1 MSCLVLVKINKIK
14 NRWNYLERREETFH
28 SNPKLYILFINTW
41 NLIFNRKKIDWKI
54 SILSTI
60 LIFIKKRIVIV
71 RIVHVRGRKEEGKR
85 RWDRGE
91 KSLLT
96 TIVFSWNWTVAIFH
110 SPPLSLPKLIFSRGV
125 LSPETLHPWNLFHG
139 FSNSILWDRS
149 FRDLE
154 SVIARID
161 PKIDRLEKVN
171 PSRRKWN
178 LFFFF

>member
-71 RIVHVRGRKEEGKR
+71 RIVHVRGRKEEVKR

-96 TIVFSWNWTVAIFH
+96 TIVFS
-110 SPPLSLPKLIFSRGV
+110 
-125 LSPETLHPWNLFHG
+125 
-139 FSNSILWDRS
+139 
-149 FRDLE
+149 
-154 SVIARID
+154 
-161 PKIDRLEKVN
+161 
-171 PSRRKWN
+171 
-178 LFFFF
+178 